1 MIPIELREELS
12 KDPFYWKCCITGEF
26 KEATRGDGSRCKIEF
41 HHNLIF
47 AGRQV
52 QEKECILPV
61 TQEVH
66 AQARNVEMRE
76 KLDLVM
82 LRRMSD
88 VQIDYF
94 SKAVNLRQRLKYL
107 ENKFSP

>member
-1 MIPIELREELS
+1 MIPPKLRQEMS
-12 KDPFYWKCCITGEF
+12 DDPFYKVCCITGERN
-26 KEATRGDGSRCKIEF
+26 EKIEW

-61 TQEVH
+61 TQAVH
-66 AQARNVEMRE
+66 KKARNVEMRE

-88 VQIDYF
+88 VQLNYY
-94 SKAVNLRQRLKYL
+94 SKAVNLHQRLKYL
-107 ENKFSP
+107 EHKLSP

>member
-1 MIPIELREELS
+1 MAA
-12 KDPFYWKCCITGEF
+12 DPFYRKCCITGV
-26 KEATRGDGSRCKIEF
+26 SNVKIEW

-61 TQEVH
+61 SQAVH
-66 AQARNVEMRE
+66 GRANTSEMRE

-82 LRRMSD
+82 LRRMSEE
-88 VQIDYF
+88 QLEKY
-94 SKAVNLRQRLKYL
+94 SKRGSLKQRLKYL
-107 ENKFSP
+107 EEKFST